1 MRALVIGNSISR
13 NSFNF
18 DFPWGKQFS
27 IYGCNA
33 LYRDFEPHHLVATD
47 KPILKEII
55 DSGYHLNRKVYT
67 LASVNE
73 YFANQVITLPNQIEE
88 VCPSGIRAVKLAL
101 EEHTQIYMLGMDF
114 TNDNQYAGT
123 STYANHWDFDKY
135 IPMFEHIIQRYD
147 HCNFYRIGAQKRNI
161 TPHSNFEELTLE
173 QFTQEF
179 TGN

>member
-1 MRALVIGNSISR
+1 MRALVIGNSTSR
-13 NSFNF
+13 NSL
-18 DFPWGKQFS
+18 DLEFPWFKQFS

-55 DSGYHLNRKVYT
+55 ESGWHINRKVYT
-67 LASVNE
+67 LPSVNE
-73 YFANQVITLPNQIEE
+73 HFKNQVTTLPNQIEE

-101 EEHTQIYMLGMDF
+101 EEHTEIYMLGMDF

-123 STYANHWDFDKY
+123 PTYANHWDFDKY

-147 HCNFYRIGAQKRNI
+147 NCNFYRIGAQKRNI
-161 TPHSNFEELTLE
+161 TPHSNLKELTVQ